1 MHKNDPLQ
9 YINKAVGKSGMKIQR
24 WSLMV
29 DIKGLVCSEK
39 YFDTVFL
46 DCDV

>member
-1 MHKNDPLQ
+1 MHRIDTLQ
-9 YINKAVGKSGMKIQR
+9 YINKAVGKSGMKIKR
-24 WSLMV
+24 WWLMV